1 MTSLTIMRP
10 FEQIVKNAV
19 ANNFDDIPEY
29 NVRIEI
35 ESDQF
40 LQKSIINKNMISTLI
55 YYDIFKIQILLLI

>member
-1 MTSLTIMRP
+1 MTSLTIIRP
-10 FEQIVKNAV
+10 FEQIVKNAI

-40 LQKSIINKNMISTLI
+40 LQKSIIN
-55 YYDIFKIQILLLI
+55 